1 MFLKI
6 KYIIQGY
13 FYWFISNFIKLKNYK
28 LYSKRM
34 EICTICE
41 FNNNGV
47 CKKCG
52 CILKAKTKSNS
63 KCPLEK
69 W

>member
-13 FYWFISNFIKLKNYK
+13 FYWFISKFVELKNYK
-28 LYSKRM
+28 IYSKRM
-34 EICTICE
+34 EICNNCE
-41 FNNNGV
+41 FNKNGI
-47 CKKCG
+47 CEKCG
-52 CILKAKTKSNS
+52 CILKAKTKSDS